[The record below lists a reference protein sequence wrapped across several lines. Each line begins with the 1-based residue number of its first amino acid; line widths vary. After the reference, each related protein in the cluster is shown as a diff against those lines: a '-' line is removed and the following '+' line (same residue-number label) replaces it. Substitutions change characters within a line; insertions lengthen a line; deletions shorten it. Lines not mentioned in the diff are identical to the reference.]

1 MEGAEMRNKRQ
12 MPDLERALEEWRLQ
26 RQAEQKLSQPARAR
40 IFREGMRPGVNKK
53 RIEAAVPL
61 FFPASRLALAT
72 VLPLLVISIMTAY
85 LLMPGLPIDSAA
97 NGDAPILQAVRQG
110 DEVVFTIAN
119 GGGQH
124 LIRKSNSAKELSDG
138 ETFVV
143 SDGAFRERL
152 DTGDDLVFYR
162 ID

>member
-1 MEGAEMRNKRQ
+1 MKNKRQ
-12 MPDLERALEEWRLQ
+12 LPELERALEQWRQQ
-26 RQAEQKLSQPARAR
+26 RPAGQKLSQPARAR
-40 IFREGMRPGVNKK
+40 IFREAMRPRGSRK

-61 FFPASRLALAT
+61 FFPARRLALAT
-72 VLPLLVISIMTAY
+72 ALPLLLISVMTAY
-85 LLMPGLPIDSAA
+85 VLMPGGPIDGAA

-119 GGGQH
+119 GGGKH
-124 LIRKSNSAKELSDG
+124 LVRKSNSAKELANG

-143 SDGAFRERL
+143 SDGVFREQL
-152 DTGDDLVFYR
+152 DSGADLVFYR